1 MYYAQMRKFDVANGV
16 GIRSTLFVSGCRHQ
30 CKGCFNEAYQDFHY
44 GHAWDEKAEATFMN
58 YLNDPNVHGVTFLGG
73 EPMEQIEDEDF
84 LNLLKRIKRETNH
97 SIWIYSGY
105 TYEAIITHS
114 KRLALLK
121 WCDVLVDGPYIES
134 LKDLTLRFRGSSN
147 QRIID
152 VKASLASEKVVLY
165 ELSYK

>member
-1 MYYAQMRKFDVANGV
+1 
-16 GIRSTLFVSGCRHQ
+16 
-30 CKGCFNEAYQDFHY
+30 
-44 GHAWDEKAEATFMN
+44 MN

-114 KRLALLK
+114 KRLELLK
-121 WCDVLVDGPYIES
+121 WCDVLVDGPYVES

-152 VKASLASEKVVLY
+152 VKASLALEKVVLY
-165 ELSYK
+165 ELS